1 MTKKILILMGTRPE
15 AIKLIPLYL
24 ELKRNDFKVELVSTG
39 QHLDMIKQVLD
50 FFNVTLD
57 STIKITR
64 LTNSLAE
71 LTAQLFIEIENL
83 LVNNRPDLVIVQGDT
98 TSAYVGSMCA
108 FYNKIPVAHIEAG
121 LRTNNK
127 YSPFPEEINRTI
139 ISEIADFH
147 FAPTSKNASNL
158 LSLNKQ
164 NVFVTGNTVIDAL
177 QLAKPVLAI
186 KAEKYQAKFA
196 DVVKGAKMNIL
207 ITGHRRE
214 SFGHGFQEICEAIRD
229 LSKEYSDYNFIYPVH
244 LNPQVKEIVH
254 QYLENI
260 SNVYLIEP
268 LAYDDLLFIM
278 SNSKLILT
286 DSGGIQEEAPSFNIP
301 LVVMR
306 NETERQEGIDA
317 NCSVLA
323 GTQKESIVA
332 SFHSIM
338 RNTEVYNK
346 MATAKNPY
354 GDGTASKQIVEIL
367 KNKLG
372 L

>member
-1 MTKKILILMGTRPE
+1 MRKTILILIGTRPE
-15 AIKLIPLYL
+15 AIKLIPLYM
-24 ELKRNDFKVELVSTG
+24 ELKDSNFNVQLVSTG
-39 QHLDMIKQVLD
+39 QHLDMINQVLD
-50 FFNVTLD
+50 FFNVKLDITL
-57 STIKITR
+57 SITR
-64 LTNSLAE
+64 VTNSLSE
-71 LTAQLFIEIENL
+71 LTGQLFIEIENVL
-83 LVNNRPDLVIVQGDT
+83 KKTKPDLVIVQGDT
-98 TSAYVGSMCA
+98 TSAFVGSMCA

-147 FAPTSKNASNL
+147 FAPTNRNATNL
-158 LSLNKQ
+158 LSLNKN

-177 QLAKPVLAI
+177 HMAEPVL
-186 KAEKYQAKFA
+186 KNNAEKYHARFA
-196 DVVKGAKMNIL
+196 DVVKTSKMNVL

-214 SFGHGFQEICEAIRD
+214 SFGHGFQQICEAIRD

-244 LNPQVKEIVH
+244 LNPQVKDIVH

-260 SNVYLIEP
+260 SNVYLLEP

-301 LVVMR
+301 LLVMR

-323 GTQKESIVA
+323 GTQKESIMT
-332 SFHSIM
+332 SFHTIM
-338 RNTEVYNK
+338 RNTEIYEK
-346 MATAKNPY
+346 MASATNPY

-367 KNKLG
+367 IDEIG
-372 L
+372 